1 MYRYHPLVSIFRVFP
16 ATRQKTRRN
25 ETEIE
30 VQSVHLDGNR
40 GSHAQSLGHGASAL
54 VNGFTRGK
62 RRVGAMEIGKRH
74 VYIMYP
80 PVNEHSNGNH
90 HLKEELH
97 FHGCFSIV
105 ILVFGGVEDEKPI
118 TSHD

>member
-1 MYRYHPLVSIFRVFP
+1 MYIL
-16 ATRQKTRRN
+16 
-25 ETEIE
+25 
-30 VQSVHLDGNR
+30 
-40 GSHAQSLGHGASAL
+40 
-54 VNGFTRGK
+54 
-62 RRVGAMEIGKRH
+62 
-74 VYIMYP
+74 YP